1 MPVVPLE
8 PSSFRVEMRCSTS
21 SRSSSRSFIHR
32 EARLPTVT
40 SWAAWKWVKPRVG
53 RALYSR
59 ANLARASSTC
69 TSLFRTRISPSRM
82 RITSVLSP
90 T

>member
-1 MPVVPLE
+1 MVPLE

-21 SRSSSRSFIHR
+21 SRSISSSFIQR
-32 EARLPTVT
+32 VARLPTVT

-59 ANLARASSTC
+59 AKSANLDRTC
-69 TSLFRTRISPSRM
+69 TSLFRTSSSPSRM
-82 RITSVLSP
+82 MITSVLSP